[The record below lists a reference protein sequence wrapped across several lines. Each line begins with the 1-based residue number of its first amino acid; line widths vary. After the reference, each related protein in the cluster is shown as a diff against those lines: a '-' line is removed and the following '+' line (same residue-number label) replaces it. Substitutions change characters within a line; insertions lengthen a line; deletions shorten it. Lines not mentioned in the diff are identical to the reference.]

1 MYGLS
6 IPLWLLGLMIDAKGL
21 LFPITDMVAVSTP
34 TIADTFLVYQETGQN
49 GVTKLFKRIFDFHRI
64 TKKI

>member
-1 MYGLS
+1 MAS
-6 IPLWLLGLMIDAKGL
+6 RIDVKGL
-21 LFPITDMVAVSTP
+21 PFPITDMIVAFTP
-34 TIADTFLVYQETGQN
+34 TIADNFLVYQETGQN